1 MHLHESISHTYAD
14 VGRKAIVTCDMSGT
28 GIDPLA
34 FLPPVVHA
42 EIVQQWKAWQA
53 IQHAERVPALDAHE
67 ADYQPRLERLLR
79 FLLAP
84 STQLFGNKYISGL
97 RPDISVIA
105 KEELY
110 LRWSNL
116 LWCAEL
122 ETNLQD
128 KYHHGLGQA
137 WSYSGE
143 ALLRQRGRQTI
154 FVVCILQFNPNAR
167 VV

>member
-34 FLPPVVHA
+34 FLPPVVQA

-53 IQHAERVPALDAHE
+53 IQPALNAHE

-84 STQLFGNKYISGL
+84 STQLFGSKPSARYLGHRTL
-97 RPDISVIA
+97 CTIA
-105 KEELY
+105 TA
-110 LRWSNL
+110 R
-116 LWCAEL
+116 
-122 ETNLQD
+122 
-128 KYHHGLGQA
+128 
-137 WSYSGE
+137 E
-143 ALLRQRGRQTI
+143 ADHLCCMYPPVQS
-154 FVVCILQFNPNAR
+154 
-167 VV
+167 